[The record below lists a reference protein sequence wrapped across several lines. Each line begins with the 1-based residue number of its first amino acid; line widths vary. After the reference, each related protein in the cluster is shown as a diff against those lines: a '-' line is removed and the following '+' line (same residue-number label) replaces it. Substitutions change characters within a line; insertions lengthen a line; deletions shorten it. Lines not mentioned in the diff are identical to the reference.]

1 MNPAP
6 EVTRAKGVKMQREW
20 MENIYGEVV
29 EIIEQE
35 DGTAIGILEGEAVR
49 TFKSFEQA
57 QELLYKAGWRY

>member
-1 MNPAP
+1 
-6 EVTRAKGVKMQREW
+6 MQREW

-35 DGTAIGILEGEAVR
+35 DGTAIGILEGEAMR